1 MNYSLSVPISEK
13 RITESNTATAYLAAS
28 ASECVV
34 FSTVAE
40 SYIYVRQ
47 YEDPHFAIDEPL
59 SAFRLVSL
67 PLCLSSG
74 PKLKGVVH
82 DWTCELEVD

>member
-1 MNYSLSVPISEK
+1 M
-13 RITESNTATAYLAAS
+13 ESNAATAYLAAS

-40 SYIYVRQ
+40 SYIYLRQ
-47 YEDPHFAIDEPL
+47 YEDPHFAIDEPH

-67 PLCLSSG
+67 PLYLSSG
-74 PKLKGVVH
+74 PKALNVVESGK
-82 DWTCELEVD
+82 DEVEGCCP

>member
-1 MNYSLSVPISEK
+1 M
-13 RITESNTATAYLAAS
+13 ESNTATAYLAAS

-59 SAFRLVSL
+59 RR
-67 PLCLSSG
+67 
-74 PKLKGVVH
+74 
-82 DWTCELEVD
+82 

>member
-1 MNYSLSVPISEK
+1 M
-13 RITESNTATAYLAAS
+13 ESNTATAYLAAS

-40 SYIYVRQ
+40 TWSYIYVRQ
-47 YEDPHFAIDEPL
+47 YEDPNFAVDEPL

>member
-1 MNYSLSVPISEK
+1 M
-13 RITESNTATAYLAAS
+13 ESHTATAYLAAS

-59 SAFRLVSL
+59 CRVRLV
-67 PLCLSSG
+67 PLSFVPLIR
-74 PKLKGVVH
+74 LVVGGRSQVKMKSKAAVP
-82 DWTCELEVD
+82 DWTCELTCTS

>member
-1 MNYSLSVPISEK
+1 M
-13 RITESNTATAYLAAS
+13 ESNTTTAYLAAS

-40 SYIYVRQ
+40 SYIHVRQ

-59 SAFRLVSL
+59 CRVRLV
-67 PLCLSSG
+67 PLSFIPLMVKMKS
-74 PKLKGVVH
+74 KGAVP
-82 DWTCELEVD
+82 DWTCELTCR